1 MSQMHTYADLAENL
15 VDPIH
20 DRATKNT
27 GGSMSTTQTG
37 IPIIDCETCGYR
49 HPITRQHC
57 PTCGK
62 ASLFGH
68 KNCGWEKRKA
78 KR

>member
-1 MSQMHTYADLAENL
+1 MEDHEKLEKT
-15 VDPIH
+15 IG
-20 DRATKNT
+20 RKR
-27 GGSMSTTQTG
+27 STTQTG

-49 HPITRQHC
+49 HPVTRQHC

-68 KNCGWEKRKA
+68 KNCGWER
-78 KR
+78 